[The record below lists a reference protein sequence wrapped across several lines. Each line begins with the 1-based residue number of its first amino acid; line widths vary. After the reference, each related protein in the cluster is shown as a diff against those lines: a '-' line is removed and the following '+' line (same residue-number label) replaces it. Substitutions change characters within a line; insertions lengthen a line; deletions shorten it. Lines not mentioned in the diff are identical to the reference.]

1 MPGRAVQIVK
11 INDEDTE
18 HSFTLGKLEIYIDYL
33 TVIILSHK
41 FFHLYHCLMCLEK
54 YKEYI
59 RNCSR

>member
-33 TVIILSHK
+33 TVIILSDK
-41 FFHLYHCLMCLEK
+41 FTILFISLIDVSRK

-59 RNCSR
+59 RN